1 MYDYS
6 FKKEK
11 SYFTIFQRKM
21 IGNFSKEDDREL
33 SEEEEIERWMEENK
47 DGRKHNS
54 MLLIFTAFLWRYDN
68 KNHMRNESNWV
79 NIISR

>member
-33 SEEEEIERWMEENK
+33 SEEEEIER
-47 DGRKHNS
+47 
-54 MLLIFTAFLWRYDN
+54 
-68 KNHMRNESNWV
+68 
-79 NIISR
+79 